1 MISLSAEVKIL
12 QPQRGKLDNHMENRR
27 QASIPTLGG
36 VSPLHRN
43 ESSLRYFIYQQYKEV
58 TIPIYSFLLIV

>member
-1 MISLSAEVKIL
+1 MVSLSAEMKIL
-12 QPQRGKLDNHMENRR
+12 QPQRCKLNNHMENRR

-43 ESSLRYFIYQQYKEV
+43 EISLRYLFISNTKKLRYQ
-58 TIPIYSFLLIV
+58 FIVLY